1 VATRPLIADGRS
13 PIADPG
19 NIILTNEMVDSEPI
33 RWREWSTE
41 AFCSAQTTGRV
52 VLLSLVTR
60 WSTACRAM
68 DATVFAETAVADA
81 VGATAIPVRVDAD
94 RRPDIADR
102 YGLGAWPTTA
112 FLTPEGDLLGGGTF
126 VDAARLESALRALH
140 RALQSRRAELAG
152 RAAADRQARAQATST
167 PQWRQGVDDA
177 LDVGIADW
185 VADRVFSTLAEVRDA
200 RLVLPGQRLADALV
214 FALRWADERAD
225 GSRAA
230 CIDDM
235 LDRLAARPFSE
246 GDGGFPHTF
255 TLGDGPGDRDDD
267 EGCDRARVL
276 EVQAAFIDLFL
287 EGSVRLRTQR
297 YADRACAA
305 LAYVD
310 RVLADSD
317 GGFFH
322 SESQAG
328 VDRTLFTDA
337 NARMVRTLFVASR
350 VLGDI
355 TLAERAVTAIER
367 LVPAVYKPGAGLA
380 HYLDG
385 RAFVRGLLADQV
397 ETSLALLDAAEVAG
411 ERAYLELAEE
421 LMRSCLRKLWDQAGG
436 GFVDRLR
443 TPAGGG
449 DIGLL
454 GEPRKPLA
462 ANCAAATILARLAE
476 ATGAA
481 DLAERSRET
490 LASQRASY
498 QEEDLLAVEY
508 ALACEEVRSRLGR

>member
-1 VATRPLIADGRS
+1 MA
-13 PIADPG
+13 
-19 NIILTNEMVDSEPI
+19 DSEPI

-41 AFCSAQTTGRV
+41 AFCTAQTTGRV

-60 WSTACRAM
+60 WSSACRAM
-68 DATVFAETAVADA
+68 ETTVFADPVVADA

-102 YGLGAWPTTA
+102 YGLGGWPTTA

-126 VDAARLESALRALH
+126 VDAARLASALRALH
-140 RALQSRRAELAG
+140 GALQSRRAELAG
-152 RAAADRQARAQATST
+152 RAAADRQARAQAAST
-167 PQWRQGVDDA
+167 AQWRQRVDDTP
-177 LDVGIADW
+177 DERVSDW
-185 VADRVFSTLAEVRDA
+185 VAERVFSTLADVRDE
-200 RLVLPGQRLADALV
+200 RRVLPGQLLADAVV
-214 FALRWADERAD
+214 FALRWADERGD
-225 GSRAA
+225 GRRAA
-230 CIDDM
+230 FIDDM
-235 LDRLAARPFSE
+235 LDRLAARPLSDS
-246 GDGGFPHTF
+246 DGGFRHTF
-255 TLGDGPGDRDDD
+255 TLAGGPGDPDD
-267 EGCDRARVL
+267 EGGCDQARVL

-287 EGSVRLRTQR
+287 EGSVRLRNQG
-297 YADRACAA
+297 YADRARAV

-310 RVLADSD
+310 RVLADAD

-322 SESQAG
+322 SESQDC

-337 NARMVRTLFVASR
+337 NARMVRTLLVASR

-355 TLAERAVTAIER
+355 TLAERAVAAIER

-380 HYLDG
+380 HYFDG
-385 RAFVRGLLADQV
+385 RAFVRGLLRDQV

-421 LMRSCLRKLWDQAGG
+421 LMRSCLRKLWDPAGG

-462 ANCAAATILARLAE
+462 ANCAAATTLARLAE
-476 ATGAA
+476 ATGAT

-508 ALACEEVRSRLGR
+508 ALAWEEVRSRVGG